1 MQHETNKKLKTAKYI
16 YDADISKDM
25 SVLDILSDEMFG
37 FDQLLFLGDLS
48 KSQKDTN
55 GLQL

>member
-16 YDADISKDM
+16 HDANISKDM
-25 SVLDILSDEMFG
+25 SVLDILSDEMSG
-37 FDQLLFLGDLS
+37 FDQLLFLGDIS